1 MSQELDI
8 HKLQHA
14 SAKSK
19 SKSKPLSERN
29 QLSDAFVKEYLSM
42 IEAIAANVVGSGKMP
57 PGIEFADLVSW
68 GVEGLIKAY
77 HNFDETKGSQLKTYA
92 FYRIRGEIFDKIRTE
107 WRYRNPNEYKS
118 QRAINKERIAD
129 LAEAA
134 LDQLE
139 QCSPDK
145 IKEGLDRIVENSAV
159 VCLMSLENID
169 IVSEMEGT
177 KDPQL
182 EHFDEK
188 SNTLWEEIHTL
199 DDEEQKLVELF
210 YVHGFKQKE
219 IAKQLNLS
227 RSTISRMHMKILEK
241 LRKKLK
247 GKI

>member
-8 HKLQHA
+8 HKLQQA
-14 SAKSK
+14 SVKP
-19 SKSKPLSERN
+19 KPLSETN
-29 QLSDAFVKEYLSM
+29 QLSEEFMKEHLSM
-42 IEAIAANVVGSGKMP
+42 IEAIAANIVGSGKMP

-68 GVEGLIKAY
+68 GVEGIIKAY
-77 HNFDETKGSQLKTYA
+77 HNFDETKGSQFKTYA

-107 WRYRNPNEYKS
+107 WRYRNPSEYKD
-118 QRAINKERIAD
+118 QRTRNQERIAD

-139 QCSPDK
+139 QGSPDK

-159 VCLMSLENID
+159 MCLMSLENID
-169 IVSEMEGT
+169 IISEMEGT

-182 EHFDEK
+182 EQIDEK

-199 DDEEQKLVELF
+199 DDDEQKIVELF
-210 YVHGFKQKE
+210 YVQGFKQKE
-219 IAKQLNLS
+219 IAKHLNLS